1 MKLSFWDIMASM
13 VMLAGLALA
22 TIFINI
28 FINPYSFINPFPPPT
43 PIATLDVPTMTPS
56 QRSLP
61 ELWTLTPT
69 LFGATDAI
77 GTPTI
82 TATGSTAT
90 GTVTGTVLVLPTS
103 TATPTKSITP
113 TITKTITRTPNRT
126 LTSYYVKTA
135 VKTATK
141 TSTSSD
147 TTPPTNPG
155 TPTTTSTT
163 SDSTPNWTW
172 TASTDS
178 GSGLSLYQITWG
190 YSNDC
195 DNTVYTSTTNSWVAP
210 VMPAN
215 TTLYICVRAKDKEGN
230 ESSWIGPSGFTYS
243 AVGSPTVT
251 TNPAT
256 SIAITTV
263 TLNGI
268 INANANDTSVYFEYG
283 ATTAYGVT
291 LIGSPATVTGSTA
304 TAVTYNLTGL
314 AAHATYH
321 YRVYGINSIAR
332 VNGADS
338 TFTTLATSSTT
349 TIGVIAPEPSVVGQS
364 YSVPVTVTGSGGT
377 PTGTVAVNDGSVS
390 CTITLSAGT
399 GSCNLI
405 SSTVGAPK
413 TITAIYSGSASFAT
427 SNTTAT
433 HTVNKATPT
442 VSVWPTASAITFG
455 QALSSSTLTG
465 GTASVAGT
473 FAFIT
478 PATAPAVG
486 TAAQGVRFTPTNSA
500 GYNTV
505 DGTVNVTV
513 NKATPVITFGAAPTP
528 TYSAGGT
535 FTVSATTTNTDSG
548 TLTYS
553 LSSGTACT
561 YSGAG
566 GIFNMVSAG
575 TCVVQATGAATANFN
590 TATNTQTVT
599 IVNPAT
605 PVITFGAAPTPS
617 YSVGGT
623 FTVSATTTNTDS
635 STLTY
640 SVSSGTACTYSG
652 AGGVFDIVSAGPCV
666 VQADGAATAHFTT
679 ATQTQSVSIVK
690 ANPTIAFGGAGSP
703 VYGNPSFTDTAT
715 TTNSDSNTL
724 TYSVVSGPCAT
735 GGSDTFTISGA
746 GTCVVRAD
754 GVATTNYNAANN
766 SQSVTIAKAGQ
777 TISFTGPGT
786 GTTPGSASLTATS
799 DSGLTVSFSSTTT
812 GVCTVSGT
820 TVTYLAAGTCTIQ
833 ADQAGN
839 VNYNAATPVSD
850 NITVS

>member
-90 GTVTGTVLVLPTS
+90 GTVTGTGTVLVLPTS
-103 TATPTKSITP
+103 TVTPTKSITP

-147 TTPPTNPG
+147 TTAPTNPG

-178 GSGLSLYQITWG
+178 GSGISQYQITWG

-195 DNTVYTSTTNSWVAP
+195 DNTVYTSTTNSWIAP

-215 TTLYICVRAKDKEGN
+215 TTLYICVRAKDQEGN
-230 ESSWIGPSGFTYS
+230 ESSWVGPSGFTYS

-251 TNPAT
+251 TNPGTAIT
-256 SIAITTV
+256 STTV

-304 TAVTYNLTGL
+304 TAVTYNLSGL

-338 TFTTLATSSTT
+338 TFTTLATSTTT

-364 YSVPVTVTGSGGT
+364 YSVPVTVAGSGGT

-390 CTITLSAGT
+390 CTVTLSAGT

-405 SSTVGAPK
+405 STTVGAPK
-413 TITAIYSGSASFAT
+413 TITAIYSGSTSFAS

-433 HTVNKATPT
+433 HVVNKATPV
-442 VSVWPTASAITFG
+442 VSTWPTASAITYG
-455 QALSSSTLTG
+455 QTLASSTLTG
-465 GTASVAGT
+465 GAVTPAGT

-486 TAAQGVRFTPTNSA
+486 TAAQGVRFTPSNSA

-513 NKATPVITFGAAPTP
+513 NPATPVITFGAAPTP
-528 TYSAGGT
+528 T
-535 FTVSATTTNTDSG
+535 
-548 TLTYS
+548 
-553 LSSGTACT
+553 
-561 YSGAG
+561 
-566 GIFNMVSAG
+566 
-575 TCVVQATGAATANFN
+575 
-590 TATNTQTVT
+590 
-599 IVNPAT
+599 
-605 PVITFGAAPTPS
+605 

-652 AGGVFDIVSAGPCV
+652 AGGVFNIVSAGPCV
-666 VQADGAATAHFTT
+666 VRADGAASANFI
-679 ATQTQSVSIVK
+679 AASNTQSV
-690 ANPTIAFGGAGSP
+690 TIAKAAATITFGAAP
-703 VYGNPSFTDTAT
+703 TPTYGDPNFNVSATSDNTDDPSVVF
-715 TTNSDSNTL
+715 SR
-724 TYSVVSGPCAT
+724 VSGPCAFSSGT
-735 GGSDTFTISGA
+735 TFTISGA
-746 GTCVVRAD
+746 GTCVVQ
-754 GVATTNYNAANN
+754 ATGAASTNFNAASNT
-766 SQSVTIAKAGQ
+766 QSVTIDKAGQ

-786 GTTPGSASLTATS
+786 GVTPGTAPLTATAT
-799 DSGLTVSFSSTTT
+799 SGLTVTFSSTTPL
-812 GVCTVSGT
+812 VCTVAGT
-820 TVTYLAAGTCTIQ
+820 TVTYIATGTCTIA
-833 ADQAGN
+833 ADQAGDT
-839 VNYNAATPVSD
+839 NYNAAPQVTD
-850 NITVS
+850 NVTVS